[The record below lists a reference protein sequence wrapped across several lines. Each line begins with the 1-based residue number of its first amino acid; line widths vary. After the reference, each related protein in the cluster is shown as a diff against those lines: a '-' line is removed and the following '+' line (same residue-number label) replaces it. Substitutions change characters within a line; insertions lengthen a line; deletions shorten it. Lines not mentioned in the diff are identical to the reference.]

1 MVHAMERGSQVK
13 NNPPPHSGKG
23 DVEEGLRQKPRENKD
38 QETMTI
44 KQERAAQLIQEIL
57 GELLMFEVTD
67 PALQAVNITEVRV
80 DREIEYADIYV
91 FADDDEDEVMAG
103 LTRARGFMRHEL
115 AQKTR
120 FRKTPELIF
129 HWDAT
134 IEHAAR
140 IDELLDSLHLD
151 SNDSDTDNPDSEEDP
166 NSDEA

>member
-1 MVHAMERGSQVK
+1 
-13 NNPPPHSGKG
+13 
-23 DVEEGLRQKPRENKD
+23 
-38 QETMTI
+38 MTI

-67 PALQAVNITEVRV
+67 PALQAVNITAVRV

-91 FADDDEDEVMAG
+91 FASDDEQEVMAG
-103 LTRARGFMRHEL
+103 LNRARGFLRREL
-115 AQKTR
+115 AAKTS

-140 IDELLDSLHLD
+140 IDELLNSLD
-151 SNDSDTDNPDSEEDP
+151 IEPGEANTSNTDGADSDAGEDQGA
-166 NSDEA
+166 DEA